1 MSEETPLWTFEGWSL
16 IDFAW
21 NPSSGLMV
29 TVQHDPR
36 TESPDESTVRQI
48 AFRPVLFL
56 KTVTSEN
63 VSKASEMADNEIY
76 KFEEIKDSWLVS
88 SLREKDNFSYLT
100 CSFGNDYEGSMTVSS
115 PGRPCFPRHFVLLSD
130 YVDLEVLCAG
140 YTITPADPK
149 IRQGAKAETGA
160 L

>member
-1 MSEETPLWTFEGWSL
+1 MSEETPLWTFEEWSL

-21 NPSSGLMV
+21 SPISGLMI
-29 TVQHDPR
+29 TVQCDPR
-36 TESPDESTVRQI
+36 TESPDKSTVRHV
-48 AFRPVLFL
+48 AFQPVLFL
-56 KTVTSEN
+56 KTVVSRN
-63 VSKASEMADNEIY
+63 VSTASEMADNEIW
-76 KFEEIKDSWLVS
+76 KFEEIKDSRLLARLW
-88 SLREKDNFSYLT
+88 EKDSFSCLT
-100 CSFGNDYEGSMTVSS
+100 CLFGKDYERSQTI
-115 PGRPCFPRHFVLLSD
+115 GRQCFPRHFVLLSN